1 VETPARWLSILADK
15 EVGIPIENKPAP
27 AEPVIVLS
35 AAEFSGAVRQALGD
49 FTRPSLLT
57 SNPLV
62 RSRLVTERV
71 DSDSGSVDRVEA
83 LRALLKEFASK
94 LQSNP
99 RDEKLYRALDHTYFH
114 PAPTQEIAAE
124 QLDLPFS
131 TYRRHLTAGIQRL
144 TEMLWQQEIGER

>member
-1 VETPARWLSILADK
+1 
-15 EVGIPIENKPAP
+15 VGIPVESKPAP

-35 AAEFSGAVRQALGD
+35 VEEFSSAIRQALGD
-49 FTRPSLLT
+49 FTRPNLLT
-57 SNPLV
+57 SNPLL

-71 DSDSGSVDRVEA
+71 DPDSKPLDRADA
-83 LRALLKEFASK
+83 LRVLLKDAASK

-99 RDEKLYRALDHTYFH
+99 RDEKLYRALEHTYFH
-114 PAPTQEIAAE
+114 PAPTQEVAAE